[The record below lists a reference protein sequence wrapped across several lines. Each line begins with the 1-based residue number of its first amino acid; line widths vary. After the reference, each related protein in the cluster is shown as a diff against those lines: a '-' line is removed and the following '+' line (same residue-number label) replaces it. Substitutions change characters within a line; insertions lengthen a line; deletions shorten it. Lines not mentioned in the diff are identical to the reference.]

1 MRAFLA
7 AAVLLAPSSAWAYEC
22 TVVEDDPDIPVTW
35 PQRAVAYAVTE
46 SLGLSFSDVQAA
58 FGAWEDVPC
67 SDITFSFEG
76 VVERDAARQ
85 VLVDSVTEGWD
96 DSASDAVAL
105 TTLQYELSNG
115 RIRTARIE
123 LNFDDFILGDT
134 TSELCDAQGRL
145 HDHRSVLTH
154 EVGHLLG
161 LSHTQSY
168 SGAPTDPTMAP
179 RVDPCD
185 ASKRDLA
192 PDDVEAICALYP
204 VGARGACHGRAVRT
218 GGEEGGGCTTTG
230 VRPDFAVLALL
241 LLGLKTC
248 RKPRSGG

>member
-1 MRAFLA
+1 MRALLA
-7 AAVLLAPSSAWAYEC
+7 AAVLLAPSSAWAWEC

-35 PQRAVAYAVTE
+35 PQRTVSYAVTE
-46 SLGLSFSDVQAA
+46 ALGLSFGDVQAA
-58 FGAWEDVPC
+58 FSAWEDVPC
-67 SDITFSFEG
+67 SDIAFSFEG
-76 VVERDAARQ
+76 VVERDAPVQ
-85 VLVDSVTEGWD
+85 VVVDSVKEGWD
-96 DSASDAVAL
+96 DGASDAVAL
-105 TTLQYELSNG
+105 TTLLYDLSNG
-115 RIRTARIE
+115 RIRAARIE
-123 LNFDDFILGDT
+123 LNFDDFTLGDVT
-134 TSELCDAQGRL
+134 TEVCDGQGRL

-161 LSHTQSY
+161 LSHTTNY
-168 SGAPTDPTMAP
+168 SGAATDPTMAP

-204 VGARGACHGRAVRT
+204 VGTRGACHGRAVRT
-218 GGEEGGGCTTTG
+218 GEEEGGGCSTTG
-230 VRPDFAVLALL
+230 VRPDFVVLALL